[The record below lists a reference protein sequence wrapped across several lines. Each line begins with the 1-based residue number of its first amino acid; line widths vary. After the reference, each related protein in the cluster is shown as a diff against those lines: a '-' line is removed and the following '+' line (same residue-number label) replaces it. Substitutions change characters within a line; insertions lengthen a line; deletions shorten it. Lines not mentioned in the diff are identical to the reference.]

1 MPDHHSF
8 SALDRHAVLGGS
20 DNGFPW
26 FAGAMLA
33 VEASEVVRLRCEK
46 LRHGDEAAGQ
56 EAVLMV
62 SEKIAAA
69 FEAAANLLAGA
80 TPHGDR
86 PALSRACG
94 RKCQAALL
102 ERSSVTNC
110 AADSMLAAGA
120 GYDHLLTKRRAGHA
134 DRGKLSLR

>member
-26 FAGAMLA
+26 YAGAMLA

-46 LRHGDEAAGQ
+46 LSRGDEAAGQ

-62 SEKIAAA
+62 SEKVDAM
-69 FEAAANLLAGA
+69 FEAGASMMAGASPAAIIGRYREHVAAN
-80 TPHGDR
+80 
-86 PALSRACG
+86 
-94 RKCQAALL
+94 
-102 ERSSVTNC
+102 
-110 AADSMLAAGA
+110 
-120 GYDHLLTKRRAGHA
+120 TKR
-134 DRGKLSLR
+134 LSAA

>member
-8 SALDRHAVLGGS
+8 SALDRYAVLSGS

-46 LRHGDEAAGQ
+46 LSHGDEAAGL

-69 FEAAANLLAGA
+69 FEATASLLAGA
-80 TPHGDR
+80 TPAAVVQRYREHVAANAKR
-86 PALSRACG
+86 LS
-94 RKCQAALL
+94 
-102 ERSSVTNC
+102 TNE
-110 AADSMLAAGA
+110 
-120 GYDHLLTKRRAGHA
+120 TP
-134 DRGKLSLR
+134 

>member
-1 MPDHHSF
+1 MPGHHSF

-26 FAGAMLA
+26 YAGAMLA

-46 LRHGDEAAGQ
+46 LSHGDEAAGQ

-69 FEAAANLLAGA
+69 FESAAGLLAGA
-80 TPHGDR
+80 TPAAIVQRYREHVAANAR
-86 PALSRACG
+86 RLSAN
-94 RKCQAALL
+94 
-102 ERSSVTNC
+102 EIP
-110 AADSMLAAGA
+110 
-120 GYDHLLTKRRAGHA
+120 
-134 DRGKLSLR
+134 